1 MKNLENFPTS
11 NCDFKLGINLEVEVS
26 SIHKSKKTR
35 KLDLWLLHFGKL
47 VYFKRL
53 KKVFSFFSS
62 GTCRVLS
69 VWLDHYPGDFD
80 EPPYYPSLHKIINF
94 VKNDV
99 ERQQDKSLCVK
110 TEKLLDKLSVSPFA
124 CEGMCICVLSSQ
136 VSQIH
141 SLVLGWYEKGTADA
155 MSF

>member
-1 MKNLENFPTS
+1 MSLQLWAGSAPVMVPFTLETLYIFT
-11 NCDFKLGINLEVEVS
+11 CLRKMF
-26 SIHKSKKTR
+26 SI
-35 KLDLWLLHFGKL
+35 L
-47 VYFKRL
+47 
-53 KKVFSFFSS
+53 SS

-124 CEGMCICVLSSQ
+124 CEGMSICLLSSQ
-136 VSQIH
+136 VFLIH
-141 SLVLGWYEKGTADA
+141 SLVWHGMKEAQLILCLSTVKLY
-155 MSF
+155 